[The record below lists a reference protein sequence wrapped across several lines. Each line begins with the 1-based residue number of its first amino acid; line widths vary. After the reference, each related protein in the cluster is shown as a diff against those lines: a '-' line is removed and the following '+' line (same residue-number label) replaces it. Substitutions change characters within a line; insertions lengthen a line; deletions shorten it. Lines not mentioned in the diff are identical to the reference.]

1 MAATSSAAKL
11 FTEAA
16 IVTYDHDP
24 GTTAALITSPD
35 GGTTKRYVDMADYA
49 GFAGVV
55 MATIATGGPTL
66 VDIVGAE
73 DAAGTNVTTIVSS
86 GAVVAD
92 AVGDGVVIECT
103 AEQVKEVAVASGY
116 TLRYVGIRITCANSA
131 DECAVT
137 YIRFKPRF
145 PKTALTANFIS

>member
-92 AVGDGVVIECT
+92 AVGDGVFRVRVIGR
-103 AEQVKEVAVASGY
+103 AHRV
-116 TLRYVGIRITCANSA
+116 
-131 DECAVT
+131 
-137 YIRFKPRF
+137 
-145 PKTALTANFIS
+145 